1 MFFSDN
7 GPNPRIEKASL
18 DGQDR
23 EVIVYSGLSR
33 VFSLSVDILNDKL
46 YWVDKTRHTVEV
58 SNYDGT
64 NRRVI
69 RRMNGVQLTDLFFHQ
84 VRSVS
89 RKRIQFKQRYRSSFI
104 HSLWGIS
111 IFNIQYTLSNDPR
124 YIIPNDCKM
133 NLRCAQRYY

>member
-23 EVIVYSGLSR
+23 EVIVFAGLSR
-33 VFSLSVDILNDKL
+33 VLSLSVDILNNRL

-64 NRRVI
+64 KRRVI
-69 RRMNGVQLTDLFFHQ
+69 RRMNGIHFSDVFFDQ
-84 VRSVS
+84 V
-89 RKRIQFKQRYRSSFI
+89 
-104 HSLWGIS
+104 LS
-111 IFNIQYTLSNDPR
+111 I
-124 YIIPNDCKM
+124 
-133 NLRCAQRYY
+133 

>member
-1 MFFSDN
+1 MIFTNTKSLILLFIYIRYALYIRYAFFFYQRFMFFSDN

-58 SNYDGT
+58 CNYDGT

-69 RRMNGVQLTDLFFHQ
+69 RRMNGVQLTDLA
-84 VRSVS
+84 
-89 RKRIQFKQRYRSSFI
+89 
-104 HSLWGIS
+104 
-111 IFNIQYTLSNDPR
+111 P
-124 YIIPNDCKM
+124 PP
-133 NLRCAQRYY
+133 